1 MHKCTCEK
9 SILGDIMPKKEILY
23 FESTGEINTE
33 ETLKIA
39 KERADKY
46 GIKNL
51 VIASTSGSTGVRAV
65 EYFKGYNVVV
75 VPHVTGIREP
85 GKQRLTDENK
95 KIIEEKG
102 GQLVIAAHLFH
113 GLNGAIQAKWDT
125 MYPAGIMAQTL
136 RLFGQGMKVVV
147 EIAAMATDAG
157 VVPVDE
163 DVLVVAGSG
172 SGADTAVILKPAN
185 SHQIFDMVIR
195 EIIAKPSHL

>member
-1 MHKCTCEK
+1 
-9 SILGDIMPKKEILY
+9 MPKKEILY
-23 FESTGEINTE
+23 YESTGEINTE

-39 KERADKY
+39 KERADKL

-51 VIASTSGSTGVRAV
+51 VIASTRGNTGVKAV
-65 EYFKGYNVVV
+65 EFFKDYNIVV
-75 VPHVTGIREP
+75 VPHVTGLRGP
-85 GKQRLTDENK
+85 GQQELTMENR
-95 KIIEEKG
+95 KIIEENG
-102 GQLVIAAHLFH
+102 GHVVIAAHAFS
-113 GLNGAIQAKWDT
+113 GINRAIQAKWDT
-125 MYPAGIMAQTL
+125 MYPAGVMAQTL

-147 EIAAMATDAG
+147 EIAAMAADAG

-172 SGADTAVILKPAN
+172 RGADTAVVLRPAN